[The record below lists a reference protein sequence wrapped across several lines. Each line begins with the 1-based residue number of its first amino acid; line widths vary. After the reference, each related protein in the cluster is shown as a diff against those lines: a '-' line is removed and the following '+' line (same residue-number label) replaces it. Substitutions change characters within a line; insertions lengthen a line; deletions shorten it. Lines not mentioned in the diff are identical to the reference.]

1 LQEVTDVTNKE
12 LVMLW
17 KELGPAVCDSVTNAL
32 KEIQTYN
39 ATGRYIVEVPWNYTT
54 NKEATI
60 KDNLLQLQDIIIERD
75 KKPPPKR
82 KTPT

>member
-1 LQEVTDVTNKE
+1 LQEVIDVTNKE
-12 LVMLW
+12 LVMLR

-54 NKEATI
+54 NKEATM
-60 KDNLLQLQDIIIERD
+60 KDILLQLHRYNYRERQE
-75 KKPPPKR
+75 
-82 KTPT
+82 TTT

>member
-1 LQEVTDVTNKE
+1 LQEVIDVTNKE

-54 NKEATI
+54 DKGSHNEGHSAAVARY
-60 KDNLLQLQDIIIERD
+60 NYRERQE
-75 KKPPPKR
+75 
-82 KTPT
+82 TTT